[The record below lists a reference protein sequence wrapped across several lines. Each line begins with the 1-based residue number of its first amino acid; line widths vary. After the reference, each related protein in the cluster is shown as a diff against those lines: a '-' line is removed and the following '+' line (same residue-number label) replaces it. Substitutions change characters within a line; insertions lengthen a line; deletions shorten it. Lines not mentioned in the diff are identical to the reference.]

1 MWVQVWCQDQTN
13 LFAVGN
19 EAFCQITLDICS
31 LMSVSLELFRP
42 FVALPLLTPLV
53 TSLTYCYLIVKF
65 ISKFCLNV
73 RRAAGKFLTSLMQ
86 DGSMNEAAL
95 CSQQL
100 DRIYG
105 PLREQV
111 AQSLKRQDNVL
122 RQLKVARLARELL
135 IN

>member
-1 MWVQVWCQDQTN
+1 
-13 LFAVGN
+13 
-19 EAFCQITLDICS
+19 
-31 LMSVSLELFRP
+31 
-42 FVALPLLTPLV
+42 
-53 TSLTYCYLIVKF
+53 
-65 ISKFCLNV
+65 
-73 RRAAGKFLTSLMQ
+73 MQ